1 MGDCYEFPRVLK
13 LKQYGVLESKWK
25 IRDWKFTL
33 AKVLN
38 IETESNLLQTY
49 KRVKFYN
56 NITARLHEREE
67 EGQGW
72 VLAVNQSF
80 LLNVSFLS

>member
-1 MGDCYEFPRVLK
+1 MGFC
-13 LKQYGVLESKWK
+13 SKIQK
-25 IRDWKFTL
+25 IRDWKNTL
-33 AKVLN
+33 AKGLN
-38 IETESNLLQTY
+38 IEAESNLLQTY

-72 VLAVNQSF
+72 VLAVKTTF
-80 LLNVSFLS
+80 